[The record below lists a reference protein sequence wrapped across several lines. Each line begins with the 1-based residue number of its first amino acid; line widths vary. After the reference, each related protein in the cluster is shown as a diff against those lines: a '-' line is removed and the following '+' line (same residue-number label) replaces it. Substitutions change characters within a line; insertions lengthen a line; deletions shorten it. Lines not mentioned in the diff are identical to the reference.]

1 MTDGQVCCDRVSWI
15 ANEYAGSYHWMSEQ
29 LTKRVGPAPVGVEF
43 PIWAWYQF
51 HSKKKPMP
59 TLNPDIL
66 GSGIAK
72 SILMVLEVPDD
83 KVLLSDFIL
92 WNSVM
97 SQVEIVPRKDPLIK
111 KLDKLDADA
120 GRHLFFEDLPSDI
133 QQEIRETWVRVFDLN
148 HRDPYYQPKAKRNR
162 SIQAVFWS
170 LKKEYVRKVY
180 SLELKGKNIVREEI
194 R

>member
-1 MTDGQVCCDRVSWI
+1 
-15 ANEYAGSYHWMSEQ
+15 
-29 LTKRVGPAPVGVEF
+29 
-43 PIWAWYQF
+43 
-51 HSKKKPMP
+51 MP
-59 TLNPDIL
+59 TLDPNIL
-66 GSGIAK
+66 GTGITK

-170 LKKEYVRKVY
+170 LKKEYIRKVY

-194 R
+194 K